1 MGFLPEFDAEGNLPR
16 GVFRATLDEAVARF
30 DDGSPARS
38 LVTERLRRIYHSARS
53 TGHLVR
59 FVIFGS
65 YITAEPAPNDVDVVL
80 LMRDEFDVS
89 VVTGEARIVFLHQD
103 AEAHF
108 GASIFWTTISG
119 ALGGEQAMI
128 EYWQVRR
135 DGGYRGIVE
144 IIEETT

>member
-1 MGFLPEFDAEGNLPR
+1 M
-16 GVFRATLDEAVARF
+16 
-30 DDGSPARS
+30 
-38 LVTERLRRIYHSARS
+38 
-53 TGHLVR
+53 R

-65 YITAEPAPNDVDVVL
+65 YVTAEPAPNDVDVVL
-80 LMRDEFDVS
+80 LMRDGFDVS
-89 VVTGEARIVFLHQD
+89 TVTGEASIIFQHLD

-128 EYWQVRR
+128 EYRQVRR

-144 IIEETT
+144 IIEEAT